1 MNQLS
6 SFQFYADFYFVI
18 YHFLIRRSTNWAALE
33 FQARPNFMV
42 HIYDYCH
49 ENIVLL
55 YCIGTMNN
63 VKNRQTKFQVF
74 PAKILSSNVVF
85 HDKIYHPKNPIV
97 SVVGKTLYTKRV
109 KVESGDF

>member
-1 MNQLS
+1 
-6 SFQFYADFYFVI
+6 
-18 YHFLIRRSTNWAALE
+18 
-33 FQARPNFMV
+33 
-42 HIYDYCH
+42 
-49 ENIVLL
+49 
-55 YCIGTMNN
+55 MNN

-85 HDKIYHPKNPIV
+85 HDKIYHPKNPIE